1 MKRRAHTPQVAK
13 AARAAKAARPSG
25 RFVLRIEPEVHAA
38 LQLAAQRAGLSLNEY
53 CGRRLA
59 LPCSVLEL
67 EPAAELVKRALAI
80 HGDPLLGVVLFGSWV
95 RGEAGPSS
103 DVDALI
109 VLDSTS
115 ALTRALYHP
124 WDESPVQWGALSV
137 EPHLVQL
144 PGPAAPGTVWAEAAI
159 DGLVLFERDLRISR
173 QLAGVRRS
181 IAEGK
186 LVRRTL
192 HGQPY
197 WAEVA

>member
-1 MKRRAHTPQVAK
+1 MLTDEAVVANNTVTCQGK
-13 AARAAKAARPSG
+13 ACR
-25 RFVLRIEPEVHAA
+25 
-38 LQLAAQRAGLSLNEY
+38 
-53 CGRRLA
+53 
-59 LPCSVLEL
+59 
-67 EPAAELVKRALAI
+67 
-80 HGDPLLGVVLFGSWV
+80 GVVLFGSWV

>member
-1 MKRRAHTPQVAK
+1 MARRARIQK
-13 AARAAKAARPSG
+13 APKATRPSG

-67 EPAAELVKRALAI
+67 EPAAELVKHALAL
-80 HGDPLLGVVLFGSWV
+80 HAEQLVGVVLFGSWV

-109 VLDSTS
+109 VLDASV
-115 ALTRALYHP
+115 ALTRGLYHP
-124 WDESPVQWGALSV
+124 WDESPVQWGALQV

-159 DGLVLFERDLRISR
+159 DGVVLFERDLRISR
-173 QLAGVRRS
+173 QLAQLRRS

-186 LVRRTL
+186 LVRRSL